1 MELFIFKSKKKNP
14 HTDAEYV
21 EGVFKGNKKLTDELF
36 EVCHTYFKNHF
47 KGVFFK
53 EADENET
60 DIFQNSMI
68 KLWENIENGKLYVED
83 GILKGKDNEPFTGAL
98 TTYFMRIANLKYL
111 EWVRNHPVSRHNDT
125 NSPAV
130 LKGLK
135 EDPIDFSILYGNS
148 DNVMIEIIAD
158 CISHMSER
166 CNQIL
171 TMYYVKKKKLQDIW
185 PEIPTITTYNALK
198 TEKYKCKVKLE
209 NCANGIYDEYVK
221 Q

>member
-1 MELFIFKSKKKNP
+1 MALFIFKSKKKNP

-36 EVCHTYFKNHF
+36 DVCYTYFSRHF
-47 KGVFFK
+47 KGVFLK
-53 EADENET
+53 EADENEA

-83 GILKGKDNEPFTGAL
+83 GVLKGKDNEPFTGAL
-98 TTYFMRIANLKYL
+98 TTYFMRIANLKYW
-111 EWVRNHPVSRHNDT
+111 EWVRKHPVSRHNDIDST
-125 NSPAV
+125 AV
-130 LKGLK
+130 LNNLK

-171 TMYYVKKKKLQDIW
+171 TMYYVKKMKLQDIW

-209 NCANGIYDEYVK
+209 NCANRIYDDYVE